1 MEHFA
6 TLFDRTFLPQGL
18 ALIYSLQRRVKHYKL
33 WVICMDE
40 DCYSFLSQKAFPF
53 IACLRISELETN
65 ELKSVKKTR
74 SKGEYCWTVTPF
86 VPRFIFAEDN
96 SVDRVTYL
104 DSDLWFLQDPNP
116 IFEEFA
122 ESGKSVLITEHA
134 YAPEYEMSEKFGKYC
149 VQFMIFERYGSEE
162 VRAWWE
168 SRCLEWC
175 YNRMEDGKFGDQM
188 YLDRFEDLFDGN
200 VHVLQSKEY
209 ALAPWNASVFDYRKA
224 VFYHFHSVRFLN
236 DKKIHLGV
244 YELPVC
250 VHDNIYRPYYLDL
263 CEAMMEIHA
272 SGLQVFKQTSLYFVL
287 RTSLKRLAY
296 FIRMKSFKILMV
308 ESLSGKS

>member
-18 ALIYSLQRRVKHYKL
+18 ALIYSLQRQVKHCKL
-33 WVICMDE
+33 WIICMDE
-40 DCYSFLSQKAFPF
+40 DSFSFLSKKAFPF
-53 IACLRISELETN
+53 ITCLRISELETVA
-65 ELKSVKKTR
+65 LKSVKETR

-86 VPRFIFAEDN
+86 VPRFIVDQDD
-96 SVDRVTYL
+96 SVNRVTYL
-104 DSDLWFLQDPNP
+104 DSDLWFLQDPSL

-134 YAPEYEMSEKFGKYC
+134 YAPEYEMSGKFGKYC

-175 YNRMEDGKFGDQM
+175 YNRLEDGKFGDQM

-200 VHVLQSKEY
+200 VHVLQTKEY

-224 VFYHFHSVRFLN
+224 VFYHFHSVRLLN

-250 VHDNIYRPYYLDL
+250 VHDNIYCPYYLDL
-263 CEAMMEIHA
+263 CEAMREIHA

-296 FIRMKSFKILMV
+296 FIRMKSFKIVMV